1 VRLLQDVRFAVRL
14 LVKNRWVTIV
24 SAVVLALGIGSTS
37 AMFTFVNAI
46 LLRGLPFPD
55 ADRIVAVGSRDARNR
70 NLGVAYYDFL
80 DWQTSSRSF
89 SDMTLMASPPFN
101 VGDEGKAPDRYSGA
115 YVSANMFR
123 LIGEQAVLGRAFIPE
138 DDLDGAPPVVLLG
151 YNIWQSR
158 YAGDRAVLGRTIRV
172 NDLPATVVGVM
183 RPGMQFPPNT
193 DLWLPFGTATIMRG
207 QTRLARNYNVIARLA
222 DGVSIPQARSELAS
236 IASRLASDYPQTNKD
251 IVPTVV
257 PYNERVGGS
266 RIRLVLSALMGAVGF
281 VLLIA
286 CANVANL
293 QLARAAERAKEVGVR
308 VSLGASRLRVIGQ
321 LLVESV
327 LLACLGGALSVPVA
341 LAGIRV
347 FDSVTQNVG
356 KPYFME
362 FTLDPIVFL
371 FFAAVCLA
379 TGVAF
384 GLAPA
389 LHVSKTSLNEVLK
402 EGGRSGSSG
411 VRARR
416 WTSALLVTQV
426 ALTLV
431 LLAGA
436 GFMMRSFLTL
446 YTIDTVVDT
455 SRLLTM
461 QLSLNDR
468 KYPTPEKRNSFVRQ
482 LDERLSGITRPEAV
496 TTASHWPLGGGMG
509 LQLAIEGRTDPN
521 SRPPMVTMVSVGAR
535 YFDAIRL
542 PIVRGR
548 KFDGTDDNPG
558 QAGAIVNQRFV
569 DVYFKQEEPLGR
581 QIRLTVEADAGQA
594 GADLP
599 PLTIVGVSAT
609 VRQREIEGAEPD
621 AVVYVPYVASTFLA
635 RAFAVIVR
643 TSGDQAAVVPLVRQ
657 AVYELDSEIPVF
669 NVRTMDEVMAQQ
681 RFGHRVFGG
690 MFVVFAIVALVL
702 AAVGLYAVTAYSV
715 AQRTQEIG
723 LRLVLGAQP
732 GEVVWLFL
740 RRALVLVAVG
750 LVIGLAGAFGVGQ
763 VLQSLLVGTSARDV
777 SVLFSI
783 AFVMMVV
790 AAAACAWPARR
801 ATRLDPAAALRYE

>member
-1 VRLLQDVRFAVRL
+1 VSLLQDVRFAVRL

-55 ADRIVAVGSRDARNR
+55 SDRIVALGSRDARNR

-80 DWQTSSRSF
+80 DWQASSRSF
-89 SDMTLMASPPFN
+89 SEMTLMASPPFN
-101 VGDEGKAPDRYSGA
+101 VGDEGNAPDRYSGA
-115 YVSANMFR
+115 YVSANLFR

-138 DDLDGAPPVVLLG
+138 DDLDGAAPVVVLG
-151 YNIWQSR
+151 YSIWQSR
-158 YAGDRAVLGRTIRV
+158 YAGDRAVLGRTIRI

-207 QTRLARNYNVIARLA
+207 QTRLARNYSVIARLA
-222 DGVSIPQARSELAS
+222 DGVSIPQAQSELAS
-236 IASRLASDYPQTNKD
+236 IASRLARDYPQTNKD
-251 IVPTVV
+251 IVPTVI
-257 PYNERVGGS
+257 PYNERVSGS
-266 RIRLVLSALMGAVGF
+266 RLKLVLSALMGAVGF

-321 LLVESV
+321 LLVESM

-341 LAGIRV
+341 LVGIRV

-362 FTLDPIVFL
+362 FSVDPIVFL

-436 GFMMRSFLTL
+436 GFMMRSFMTL
-446 YTIDTVVDT
+446 YTIDAVVDT
-455 SRLLTM
+455 SQLLTM

-482 LDERLSGITRPEAV
+482 LDERLAGISGLDAV
-496 TTASHWPLGGGMG
+496 TTASNWPLGGGMG
-509 LQLAIEGRTDPN
+509 LQLTIEGRTDPN
-521 SRPPMVTMVSVGAR
+521 SRPPMVTMVSVGSR
-535 YFDAIRL
+535 YFDAIKL

-548 KFDGTDDNPG
+548 TFNGTDDNPG

-581 QIRLTVEADAGQA
+581 QIRLTEEVPAGV
-594 GADLP
+594 GLP

-621 AVVYVPYVASTFLA
+621 AVVYVPYLA
-635 RAFAVIVR
+635 TPSLGRAFAVIVR
-643 TSGDQAAVVPLVRQ
+643 TSADHAAVTPLVRQ
-657 AVYELDSEIPVF
+657 AVYALDSDIPVF

-681 RFGHRVFGG
+681 RSGHRVFGG

-715 AQRTQEIG
+715 VQRTQEIG

-740 RRALVLVAVG
+740 RRALVLVAAG